1 MSLSNLFGMKSDKS
15 KRFLANLNRGDG
27 SAVNLS
33 NEAENV
39 DIVDPDLQEI
49 FAILSPT
56 QRVKLVDKSSQNRW
70 SAPAGIRTTSA
81 SNSAGA
87 QVSDSQ
93 SVPML
98 DNNEISKAYA
108 AASAQNFNLP
118 SETVNS
124 HTFRNA
130 SESNPVHNIS
140 DCTETP
146 CTKH

>member
-15 KRFLANLNRGDG
+15 KRSLTNSNRGYG

-33 NEAENV
+33 NEAEHG

-49 FAILSPT
+49 FMIFTPT
-56 QRVKLVDKSSQNRW
+56 QRVKLVDKLSQNRYMEC
-70 SAPAGIRTTSA
+70 SAGIRITSA

-87 QVSDSQ
+87 QVSDNR
-93 SVPML
+93 SVPRL
-98 DNNEISKAYA
+98 NNNEISKAYA
-108 AASAQNFNLP
+108 TASAQNFKLP

-130 SESNPVHNIS
+130 SESN
-140 DCTETP
+140 
-146 CTKH
+146 